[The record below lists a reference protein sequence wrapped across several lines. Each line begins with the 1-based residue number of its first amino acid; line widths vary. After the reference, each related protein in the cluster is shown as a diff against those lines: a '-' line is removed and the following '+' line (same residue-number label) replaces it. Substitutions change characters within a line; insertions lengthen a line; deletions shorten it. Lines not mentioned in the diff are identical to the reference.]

1 MVATLLRIRFREL
14 GNTLVAH
21 PAQLVGF
28 ILGSMWA
35 ASMIVFAWIGL
46 FAVGFAGLDAVRAV
60 VTAAGAVL
68 VLGWTLGPLFVAGV
82 DTTLDPA
89 KLAPF
94 PISHG
99 RMMVALTAAG
109 LTGVPGIA
117 TTAASLGVF
126 IAYVRW
132 PLGALAAL
140 VCVPLGVLTCVVASR
155 LVAALS
161 SGAGGNRKTRELFGG
176 LALMLIILSGP
187 ILAFISGVVGAADTD
202 LLARAQGIVGVVA
215 WTPIGAAWAVPGD
228 IAAGAILAALAKL
241 AIAAATLGALWWLWQ
256 RSLAASLVSPP
267 RSRVK
272 TLATGTLG
280 WFGRMPTGALGASW
294 ARSLTYWL
302 RDPRYLRQL
311 MVVPICPV
319 LMLFSARGDLT
330 SPPFVFSAVIVAALL
345 GGSSLSDVSYDGT
358 AFASILATGV
368 RGRDDRTGR
377 MLAAAAVGLPIVLVV
392 AVVTVLLSGRVE
404 LLAAVIGASTGL
416 LLAGYGVSAVTSAYL
431 VMPVPAAGASP
442 FARTPGAGFL
452 TTLTMMGVWLG
463 IVVLGLPGLVLAIV
477 AAVTGQALFS
487 WLALLVGVLLG
498 GALLVI
504 GIVIGGRA
512 FDRTA
517 PDLLARLR
525 SMPGA

>member
-1 MVATLLRIRFREL
+1 MVATLLRIRFRAL

-21 PAQLVGF
+21 PSQLVGF
-28 ILGSMWA
+28 LLGSLWA
-35 ASMIVFAWIGL
+35 ASMIVFTWIGL
-46 FAVGFAGLDAVRAV
+46 FAVGFAGLDAVRSV

-94 PISHG
+94 PISLK

-126 IAYVRW
+126 IAYARW
-132 PLGALAAL
+132 PLAALAAL

-155 LVAALS
+155 LIAALS
-161 SGAGGNRKTRELFGG
+161 TGAGGNRKTRELFGG
-176 LALMLIILSGP
+176 LALLLALLSGP
-187 ILAFISGVVGAADTD
+187 IVAGITGAVRGTD
-202 LLARAQGIVGVVA
+202 LLVRAQDAVGIIV

-228 IAAGAILAALAKL
+228 LAAGAVLPAIAKL
-241 AIAAATLGALWWLWQ
+241 AIAAATLAALWWLWQ
-256 RSLAASLVSPP
+256 RSLAGSLVSPP

-272 TLATGTLG
+272 TVTAGTLG

-294 ARSLTYWL
+294 ARALTYWL

-311 MVVPICPV
+311 MVVPLFPV
-319 LMLFSARGDLT
+319 LMLFAAQGDLT
-330 SPPFVFSAVIVAALL
+330 SPLFVSSAVIVAGLL
-345 GGSSLSDVSYDGT
+345 SGSLLSDVSYDGT

-368 RGRDDRTGR
+368 RGRDDRAGR
-377 MLAAAAVGLPIVLVV
+377 TLAAATLGLPLVLLMT
-392 AVVTVLLSGRVE
+392 VVTVVLSGHVQ
-404 LLAAVIGASTGL
+404 LLPAIIGASMGL
-416 LLAGYGVSAVTSAYL
+416 LLAGYAVSAVTSAYL
-431 VMPVPAAGASP
+431 VIPVPAPGASP
-442 FARTPGAGFL
+442 FARTPGAGFVTTL
-452 TTLTMMGVWLG
+452 TTLGVWLG
-463 IVVLGLPGLVLAIV
+463 VVVLGLPGLVVAIV

-487 WLALLVGVLLG
+487 WLALLVGVLVG
-498 GALLVI
+498 VALLMC

-525 SMPGA
+525 SMPDS